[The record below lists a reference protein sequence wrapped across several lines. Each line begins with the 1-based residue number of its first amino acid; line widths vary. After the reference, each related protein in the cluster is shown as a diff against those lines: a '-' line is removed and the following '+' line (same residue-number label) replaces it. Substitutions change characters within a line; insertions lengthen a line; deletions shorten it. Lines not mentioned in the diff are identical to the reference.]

1 MLGYV
6 FALLVG
12 LSLGVLGGGGSA
24 LTVPIFVYVMGFPAK
39 QAIAMSLPVV
49 GATSLAGAVGHWR
62 AGNFDLR
69 AGLIFGALAMVGAR
83 VGAAL
88 ASRVSGATQLTVLG
102 IVMIVAALLM
112 LRRREA
118 REAATAFRRERAHAA
133 MRTAAIA
140 VVGLGV
146 GVLTGLVG
154 IGGGFLFVPALVL
167 LGRLNVKV
175 AIGTSLFVIAAS
187 TVAGY
192 LGYRGQVQVPWAVVA
207 TFTAVALV
215 GLVTGTRL
223 VPRLSSQ
230 ALRRLFAYFLILMA
244 AFILYQNR
252 GVLTHPAG
260 TLRPST
266 SGTR

>member
-12 LSLGVLGGGGSA
+12 LSLGVLGGGGSI
-24 LTVPIFVYVMGFPAK
+24 LTVPIFVYAMGFPAK

-49 GATSLAGAVGHWR
+49 GATSLAGAIGHWR

-69 AGLIFGALAMVGAR
+69 AALTFGALAMIGAR

-88 ASRVSGATQLTVLG
+88 ASRLSGAAQLSLLG
-102 IVMIVAALLM
+102 IVMVLAAVIM
-112 LRRREA
+112 LRRRETEDADIRSSKRAYGAA
-118 REAATAFRRERAHAA
+118 RTV
-133 MRTAAIA
+133 AIA
-140 VVGLGV
+140 GVGLGV

-192 LGYRGQVQVPWAVVA
+192 LGYRGQVRVPWAVVA

-230 ALRRLFAYFLILMA
+230 ALRRLFAYFLIVMA

-260 TLRPST
+260 TIRPST